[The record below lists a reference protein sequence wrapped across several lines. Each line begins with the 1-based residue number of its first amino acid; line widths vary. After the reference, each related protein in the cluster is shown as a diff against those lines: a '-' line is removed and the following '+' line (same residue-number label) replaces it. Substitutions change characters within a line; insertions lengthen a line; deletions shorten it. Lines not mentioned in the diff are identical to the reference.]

1 MPNWCTTEYAF
12 YGETAVVQDFAKKIR
27 EYTDKEFYKSDF
39 GALWLGNVVIGF
51 GINTPEDFK
60 KTTNVECRGEITSV
74 PDWEEDL
81 DEIHFFT
88 WTAWHP
94 MNEMWDRII
103 FKHYTDE
110 DGYPQLFYSYLSEEP
125 GNEYYEKSDSVGI
138 FQEKYIISENG
149 CDDYL
154 YSNAELFER
163 VKEIIK
169 KDISSFEECKKCLE
183 NIEDV
188 NVYKFNEV

>member
-1 MPNWCTTEYAF
+1 
-12 YGETAVVQDFAKKIR
+12 
-27 EYTDKEFYKSDF
+27 
-39 GALWLGNVVIGF
+39 
-51 GINTPEDFK
+51 
-60 KTTNVECRGEITSV
+60 
-74 PDWEEDL
+74 
-81 DEIHFFT
+81 
-88 WTAWHP
+88 

-149 CDDYL
+149 CDDYI
-154 YSNAELFER
+154 YSDDELFKR

-169 KDISSFEECKKCLE
+169 RDVSSFEECKKCLE
-183 NIEDV
+183 DIEDI
-188 NVYKFNEV
+188 NVYKFNEA